1 MTSEGIGNWPGAF
14 FRDDDSTSADDEIR
28 EVSKDDEIEQIL
40 NEPLPE
46 GEYVN
51 DSILYKDK
59 LSPSVFLFSLAH
71 AISFTLPLLLSCSR
85 SNLKATTLPLRRS
98 NLLSRY
104 PSHSSSSSLSLKSP
118 SHSSSSSS
126 LCCFATTPPLRLSV
140 ATTPLLRRRHISFNA
155 SESHGC
161 LPPRNPNP
169 TTNRHPTGR
178 DLTPPAD
185 AISNLVLFVDRLVPQ
200 SGGSE

>member
-1 MTSEGIGNWPGAF
+1 MHSVLFGNSLYSRCSSGQVAKAEPFFPTSIVGWDN
-14 FRDDDSTSADDEIR
+14 STT
-28 EVSKDDEIEQIL
+28 L
-40 NEPLPE
+40 T
-46 GEYVN
+46 N
-51 DSILYKDK
+51 DN
-59 LSPSVFLFSLAH
+59 
-71 AISFTLPLLLSCSR
+71 SR
-85 SNLKATTLPLRRS
+85 WTTTLPLRRS